1 MDTGSWLKIAE
12 EILDYG
18 VMGTLALMSV
28 VALWMFIERMMFYK
42 SVKIEEYTNKD
53 LLEID
58 LTDNLSVLS
67 AIGSNAPYVGL
78 IGTIIGI
85 MITFYGM
92 GEAGAVD
99 TKAVMN
105 GLALALKATAFG
117 IGVAI
122 PGIVF
127 YTIAIRKVERL
138 SALWEVNHSP
148 SAKTSVEA

>member
-1 MDTGSWLKIAE
+1 MNATSWLKIAE
-12 EILDYG
+12 DILDYG
-18 VMGTLALMSV
+18 VMGTLGLMSI

-42 SVKIEEYTNKD
+42 SVKLDEYDNKD

-67 AIGSNAPYVGL
+67 AIGANAPYVGL
-78 IGTIIGI
+78 IGTILGI

-122 PGIVF
+122 PGIIF

-138 SALWEVNHSP
+138 SAIWE
-148 SAKTSVEA
+148 AKQAGQERDA

>member
-1 MDTGSWLKIAE
+1 MDTNSWLQIAE

-42 SVKIEEYTNKD
+42 SVEIESYNNKD

-67 AIGSNAPYVGL
+67 AIGANAPYVGL
-78 IGTIIGI
+78 IGTILGI

-92 GEAGAVD
+92 GDAGAVD
-99 TKAVMN
+99 TKGVMN

-127 YTIAIRKVERL
+127 YTICIRKVERL
-138 SALWEVNHSP
+138 SALWEANY
-148 SAKTSVEA
+148 ATKVEEK

>member
-1 MDTGSWLKIAE
+1 MDTASWLKIAE
-12 EILDYG
+12 DILDYG
-18 VMGTLALMSV
+18 VMGTLGIMSI

-42 SVKIEEYTNKD
+42 SIKLEEYDNKD

-67 AIGSNAPYVGL
+67 AIGANAPYVGL
-78 IGTIIGI
+78 IGTILGI

-92 GEAGAVD
+92 GDAGAVD
-99 TKAVMN
+99 TKSVMN

-138 SALWEVNHSP
+138 SAIWEASQ
-148 SAKTSVEA
+148 AKQGTEA

>member
-1 MDTGSWLKIAE
+1 METAGWLQIAE

-18 VMGTLALMSV
+18 VMGTLAVMSV
-28 VALWMFIERMMFYK
+28 VALWMFIERLMFYK
-42 SVKIEEYTNKD
+42 SIDLEAYDNKD

-78 IGTIIGI
+78 IGTILGI

-99 TKAVMN
+99 TKSVMN

-127 YTIAIRKVERL
+127 YTICIRKVERL
-138 SALWEVNHSP
+138 SATWEAAR
-148 SAKTSVEA
+148 AKGTEA